1 MIMENMPYMLTVHY
15 MVLAMREIR
24 FPITKQELIA
34 RVGDR
39 MIRTS
44 PDGFTPFREILEKLP
59 LDSVFLRSRVLLQS

>member
-39 MIRTS
+39 MIR
-44 PDGFTPFREILEKLP
+44 RMKILWC
-59 LDSVFLRSRVLLQS
+59 